1 MSKTSAKQ
9 KIEVLQGW
17 LLQLNRG
24 KKIVKQKPKRE
35 IED

>member
-17 LLQLNRG
+17 LLQINRG
-24 KKIVKQKPKRE
+24 KKTKPKVYRSV
-35 IED
+35 ED

>member
-17 LLQLNRG
+17 LLQINRG
-24 KKIVKQKPKRE
+24 KKTKPKVHRSV
-35 IED
+35 ED